1 MANFLLT
8 ERAVLITLLG
18 LYITY
23 VSYQGYTMSMKA
35 EEDKPYSKMY
45 ISLGILGLIMIL
57 YSIYLFY
64 SS

>member
-18 LYITY
+18 LYIIY
-23 VSYQGYTMSMKA
+23 IAYQGYTMSMKS
-35 EEDKPYSKMY
+35 EEDKPYSKLY
-45 ISLGILGLIMIL
+45 ISLGILGLIMVF

>member
-18 LYITY
+18 MYIIY
-23 VSYQGYTMSMKA
+23 ISYQGYTMSMKS
-35 EEDKPYSKMY
+35 EEDKPYSRLY

-57 YSIYLFY
+57 NSIYLFY
-64 SS
+64 RS

>member
-8 ERAVLITLLG
+8 ERALLITLLG
-18 LYITY
+18 LYIIY
-23 VSYQGYTMSMKA
+23 IAYQGYTMSMKT
-35 EEDKPYSKMY
+35 EEDKPYSRLY
-45 ISLGILGLIMIL
+45 ISLGILGLIMVF

>member
-18 LYITY
+18 LYIIY
-23 VSYQGYTMSMKA
+23 IAYQGYTMSMKS
-35 EEDKPYSKMY
+35 EEDKPYSKLY
-45 ISLGILGLIMIL
+45 ISLGVLGLIMVL

>member
-18 LYITY
+18 LYIIY
-23 VSYQGYTMSMKA
+23 IAYQGYTMSMKS
-35 EEDKPYSKMY
+35 EEDKPYSKLY
-45 ISLGILGLIMIL
+45 ISLGVLGLIMIL

-64 SS
+64 RS

>member
-8 ERAVLITLLG
+8 ERALLITLLG
-18 LYITY
+18 LYIIY
-23 VSYQGYTMSMKA
+23 IAYQGYTMSMKT
-35 EEDKPYSKMY
+35 EEDKPYSRLY

-64 SS
+64 RS

>member
-8 ERAVLITLLG
+8 ERALLITLLG
-18 LYITY
+18 LYIIY
-23 VSYQGYTMSMKA
+23 IAYQGYTMSMKT

>member
-18 LYITY
+18 MYIIY
-23 VSYQGYTMSMKA
+23 IAYQGYTMSMKS
-35 EEDKPYSKMY
+35 EEDKPYSRLY

-64 SS
+64 RS